1 MEEVNVKKE
10 EAAKLLRQM
19 YQIRFFEDKIME
31 LLGQNVIDGGS
42 HLYAGEEAVA
52 VGSCAGIRP
61 DDWIASTHRG
71 HGHAIAKGG
80 VISELM
86 AEIFGKVTG
95 CCKGKGGSLHLCDP
109 ATRNLGATGIVG
121 ANIPVAVGAAL
132 ALKKDKSENVVLCYF
147 GDGAINQGVFH
158 ESMNMAAVWKLPVL
172 FICENNL
179 YGMSGAVNRVTTT
192 NDLYTRSSAYGVPGE
207 AVDGM
212 DVLAVKEIV
221 MKYAEKARKGEGPS
235 LIECKTYRYYGH
247 SRSDPRA
254 YRTKD
259 EEKEWQAKD
268 PILKFRS
275 KVILAGIISEA
286 VCDDIRAEVKQEIE
300 DAVRFAMNSPWPKPE
315 EVTEDLFA

>member
-61 DDWIASTHRG
+61 DDWIASTHRD

-221 MKYAEKARKGEGPS
+221 MKYAEKALKGEGPS

>member
-31 LLGQNVIDGGS
+31 LLGQNMIDGGS

-80 VISELM
+80 QISELM

-109 ATRNLGATGIVG
+109 NTGNLGATGIVG
-121 ANIPVAVGAAL
+121 ANIPIAVGAAL
-132 ALKKDKSENVVLCYF
+132 ALKKDKKDSVVLCYF

-158 ESMNMAAVWKLPVL
+158 ESMNMAAVWKLPVV

-179 YGMSGAVNRVTTT
+179 YGMSGAVSRVTTT

-221 MKYAEKARKGEGPS
+221 MKYAERARKGEGPS

-259 EEKEWQAKD
+259 EEKEWQGKD
-268 PILKFRS
+268 PIPKFRA
-275 KVILAGIISEA
+275 KVIPAGIMSEA
-286 VCDDIRAEVKQEIE
+286 ECDDVRAEVKQEIE
-300 DAVRFAMNSPWPKPE
+300 DAVRFAINSPWPKPE
-315 EVTEDLFA
+315 EVMEDLFA

>member
-95 CCKGKGGSLHLCDP
+95 CCKGNGGSLHLCAP

>member
-1 MEEVNVKKE
+1 MEQMNVTKE
-10 EAAKLLRQM
+10 EASKMLRQM
-19 YQIRFFEDKIME
+19 YEIRFFEDKIMD
-31 LLGQNVIDGGS
+31 LLAQNVIDGGS

-52 VGSCAGIRP
+52 VGSCAAIRP

-80 VISELM
+80 QIPELM

-109 ATRNLGATGIVG
+109 NTCNLGATGIVG
-121 ANIPVAVGAAL
+121 ANIPIAVGAAL
-132 ALKKDKSENVVLCYF
+132 SIKKDKKDNVVLCYF
-147 GDGAINQGVFH
+147 GDGAMNQGVCH
-158 ESMNMAAVWKLPVL
+158 ESMNMAAVWKLPVI

-179 YGMSGAVNRVTTT
+179 YGMSAAVSRVSTT
-192 NDLYTRSSAYGVPGE
+192 NDLYTRSCAYGFPGE

-212 DVLAVKEIV
+212 DVLAVKESV
-221 MKYAEKARKGEGPS
+221 KKAVERARKGEGPT

-259 EEKEWQAKD
+259 EEKEWQLKD
-268 PILKFRS
+268 PIVKFRNS
-275 KVILAGIISEA
+275 LAAAGIMVQGESDGVQA
-286 VCDDIRAEVKQEIE
+286 MVKQEID
-300 DAVRFAMNSPWPKPE
+300 DAVRFANNSPWPKPE
-315 EVTEDLFA
+315 EVMQDLFV

>member
-286 VCDDIRAEVKQEIE
+286 VCDDIRAEVKQEME

>member
-1 MEEVNVKKE
+1 MNVKKE